1 MKIKAAEISDI
12 IRQKIRDYE
21 REIDVA
27 ETGTVLSVG
36 DGIARVYGLE
46 QALNG
51 ELVEFANGVKGLVLN
66 LEADNVGVAI
76 MGEDIKIR
84 EGDVV
89 RRTGEIIQVPVGD
102 ALCGRVVDALGQPAD
117 GKGAIAAT
125 ELRRVEVKAPGIVRR
140 QGVFSRCRPAS
151 RPSTP

>member
-51 ELVEFANGVKGLVLN
+51 ELVEFANGVRGLVLN
-66 LEADNVGVAI
+66 LEDDNVGIAV
-76 MGEDIKIR
+76 MGEDFEIR

-89 RRTGEIIQVPVGD
+89 RRTNEIIQVPVGEG
-102 ALCGRVVDALGQPAD
+102 LCGRIVDALGEPID
-117 GKGAIAAT
+117 GKGPIKSS
-125 ELRRVEVKAPGIVRR
+125 ERRRVEVKAPGIVKR
-140 QGVFSRCRPAS
+140 QPVIEPLQ
-151 RPSTP
+151 TVI